1 MEIQNLIERKEDKLT
16 GPMSPVSFMKSASE
30 YMGENYNRLARVRF
44 EKAHLHQIFETGEG
58 FTSYDTL
65 ILGQKFANDFHLT
78 MWVDMGTKMLP
89 VAQVFEN
96 DMDLVVTPI
105 YRQQEIHQLSD
116 EEILEAFKEALQNPE
131 FVEPPEAVTNET

>member
-1 MEIQNLIERKEDKLT
+1 
-16 GPMSPVSFMKSASE
+16 MSPVSFMKSASE
-30 YMGENYNRLARVRF
+30 YMGEQYNRLARVRF
-44 EKAHLHQIFETGEG
+44 DNVEVHQIHEQGEELTGH
-58 FTSYDTL
+58 DTL
-65 ILGQKFANDFHLT
+65 IMGQKFANDFHLT